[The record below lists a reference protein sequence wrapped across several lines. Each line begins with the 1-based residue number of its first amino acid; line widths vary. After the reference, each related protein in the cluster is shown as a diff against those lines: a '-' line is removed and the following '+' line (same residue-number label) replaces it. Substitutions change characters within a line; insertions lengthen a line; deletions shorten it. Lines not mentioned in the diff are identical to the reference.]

1 MRGHLRERSPGHW
14 AIVIDVRDPQTGKRK
29 RKWHSFEGTKREAQ
43 IECARLITERE
54 GGAYI
59 DPTRVTVAAF
69 LHRWLGHMST
79 QVSPRSHENY
89 GAVINTNIVPLIG
102 NIVLSKLRPDAI
114 AAMYTTALQRG
125 RRTGGGLSPRSVH
138 MMHRV
143 LAAAMKQAVKWQLL
157 AQNPCDA
164 VSPPR
169 VERKQMKVLDA
180 DGTAARSGAPQG
192 ALYANPAWGLVWSAP
207 R

>member
-1 MRGHLRERSPGHW
+1 MKGAIKMKGHIRERSPGHW
-14 AIVIDVRDPQTGKRK
+14 AIVIDVRDPATGKRK
-29 RKWHSFEGTKREAQ
+29 RRWHSFAGTEGEAQ

-69 LHRWLGHMST
+69 LQRWLGHMAT

-89 GAVINTNIVPLIG
+89 GAVVNTNIVPLIG

-114 AAMYTTALQRG
+114 AAMYATALESG
-125 RRTGGGLSPRSVH
+125 RRTGGGLSPRSAC

-143 LAAAMKQAVKWQLL
+143 LPAAMKQAVKWQLL
-157 AQNPCDA
+157 ARNPCNP

-169 VERKQMKVLDA
+169 AERGQMRVLDT
-180 DGTAARSGAPQG
+180 DGTAAIIEAARPMA
-192 ALYANPAWGLVWSAP
+192 
-207 R
+207 